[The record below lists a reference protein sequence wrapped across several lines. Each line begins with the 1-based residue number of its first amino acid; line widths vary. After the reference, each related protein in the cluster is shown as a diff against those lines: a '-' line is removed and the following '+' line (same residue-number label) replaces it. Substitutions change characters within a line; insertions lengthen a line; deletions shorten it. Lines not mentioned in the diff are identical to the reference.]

1 MEMKPTIFLC
11 SWSCIAVYLYMQD
24 IFTLTKIDQVSRPVH
39 IACCCNFWPGSCW
52 WNTGHYTLHFGTL
65 HKRTYCNKHYTSLHY
80 LALHYSRLHHV
91 LILSKHF
98 QSFYHYFTSAFPLI
112 IDLLPWTRFFF
123 PFERNS
129 LQDFPSFA
137 GRFSG
142 WLAGMMVNVLGESS
156 HGLRF
161 QLFNTLFRL
170 VKYYAG

>member
-11 SWSCIAVYLYMQD
+11 SWSCIAVYLYMQN

-112 IDLLPWTRFFF
+112 IDLLPWTRFFLSIWKKQSAGF
-123 PFERNS
+123 SIVCWPFFWMTRWN
-129 LQDFPSFA
+129 D
-137 GRFSG
+137 
-142 WLAGMMVNVLGESS
+142 GECSRGIIPWPKIS
-156 HGLRF
+156 
-161 QLFNTLFRL
+161 
-170 VKYYAG
+170 AI